1 MTPPTGNI
9 LVFDLGTSYFKG
21 TLFDQ
26 KGQLLALARVPT
38 PFTRSSGDYSEVAI
52 PAFDGALLALT
63 QDLHNSAPNA
73 YAAVTAV
80 TFSTQTNSFVLLD
93 ADNAPLTPIVIWNDR
108 RAKGITAPLENLQAL
123 PDFYATTGVPGLGP
137 EFMVA
142 KLQWYQIETPE
153 LWERVARIALISD
166 YLTEGFTGRFVTEAG
181 AAGLTGLVKIQSLE
195 WWTEALA
202 IADIDRDSLPDIV
215 RAGTKLG
222 PITADAAARF
232 GLSHDA
238 QFIVGCLDQYAG
250 AIGAANLLPG
260 GISETTGTVLATVRS
275 ASDFTPTADSPV
287 FWGPGTAN
295 DHYYQM
301 VFGDVSANL
310 LEAFRN
316 ALPEP
321 TDFDTLGN
329 LAAAATGDQL
339 TLPRERDTPELLDH
353 VRHWAKTEDTGKA
366 VRAIFEGVADALL
379 QQRDLL
385 CDADRPASIH
395 SVGGAAKSK
404 IWMEIKADVL
414 ETPFRA
420 VDCPEPTSLGA
431 AMLAIHGLTEK
442 PLVDLIQAFVRLG
455 PAATPR
461 CGN

>member
-26 KGQLLALARVPT
+26 RGQLLALARTPT

-52 PAFDGALLALT
+52 PAFDDALLALT
-63 QDLHNSAPNA
+63 QDLRNSAPEA

-108 RAKGITAPLENLQAL
+108 RAKGITAPLEDLQAL
-123 PDFYATTGVPGLGP
+123 PNFYATTGIPGLGP

-195 WWTEALA
+195 WWPEALA
-202 IADIDRDSLPDIV
+202 IAHMDRDSLPDIV

-275 ASDFTPTADSPV
+275 ASDFSPTADSPV
-287 FWGPGTAN
+287 FWGPGTTK

-321 TDFDTLGN
+321 TDFDTLGE

-339 TLPRERDTPELLDH
+339 TLPREWDTPELLDH
-353 VRHWAKTEDTGKA
+353 VRHWAKTEDTGEA
-366 VRAIFEGVADALL
+366 VRAILEGVAQALD
-379 QQRDLL
+379 QQIKQL
-385 CDADRPASIH
+385 CGTERPPAIH
-395 SVGGAAKSK
+395 SVGGAAKSTP
-404 IWMEIKADVL
+404 WMQIKANTVGV
-414 ETPFRA
+414 PFRA
-420 VDCPEPTSLGA
+420 VACEEPTSLGA
-431 AMLAIHGLTEK
+431 ALLAVHGLTDEALHK
-442 PLVDLIQAFVRLG
+442 I
-455 PAATPR
+455 ATDCVQLKTTITPNR
-461 CGN
+461 